1 MCFCDCMI
9 SVQNQIILKQV
20 VVPSLGFGSCSGG
33 NNDFEA
39 LSISSL
45 DVLKSV
51 IFTLKCNGAYGDASD
66 HYNRNYNEAC
76 NIEVFPIFTNKFL

>member
-1 MCFCDCMI
+1 MI

-45 DVLKSV
+45 DVLKRV
-51 IFTLKCNGAYGDASD
+51 IFTLKCNGAYGDPKLRKSLLPSASGPV
-66 HYNRNYNEAC
+66 RC
-76 NIEVFPIFTNKFL
+76 I